1 MITVIIMVYM
11 MNKIKFVY
19 VIQDIMEQHVITN
32 IVNGMTIIMAFV
44 QEKVQEYV
52 MIQHSN
58 VTVMKLQISFQL
70 DQTVY

>member
-1 MITVIIMVYM
+1 MINVIIMVYM
-11 MNKIKFVY
+11 TNKIKFVY

-52 MIQHSN
+52 MIQHFN

>member
-1 MITVIIMVYM
+1 MINVIIMVYM

-52 MIQHSN
+52 MIQHFN